1 MKKNTVWESPRNW
14 DGSNSWENQMIDEKD
29 IENFVKL
36 NRWDLAHLAIK
47 HNETELDKLR
57 EEVKSLRE
65 QLKLLKEIK

>member
-1 MKKNTVWESPRNW
+1 
-14 DGSNSWENQMIDEKD
+14 MINEKA
-29 IENFVKL
+29 IENLVKL

-57 EEVKSLRE
+57 EEVKSLHE

>member
-1 MKKNTVWESPRNW
+1 
-14 DGSNSWENQMIDEKD
+14 MINEKD

-47 HNETELDKLR
+47 HNEDELDKLR
-57 EEVKSLRE
+57 KEVKALRE